1 MFCFEILSVDQE
13 LATSVATVDSRFV
26 SPVTELLAPPIVSF
40 GHFNHLRFFFSPI
53 DFSIFFLRISKR
65 NYRKS
70 FLFFNIFIVLRSN
83 TYAKNFNE
91 EYIQKPLIY
100 YRSGIMSQNLKIFWK
115 TLLWEAK
122 TASTISYKFVATTVK
137 FDQAV
142 QWWVDKTLIFFKEIV
157 SNSLLSFLV
166 R

>member
-1 MFCFEILSVDQE
+1 MQ
-13 LATSVATVDSRFV
+13 
-26 SPVTELLAPPIVSF
+26 
-40 GHFNHLRFFFSPI
+40 
-53 DFSIFFLRISKR
+53 
-65 NYRKS
+65 
-70 FLFFNIFIVLRSN
+70 
-83 TYAKNFNE
+83 KNCNE

-100 YRSGIMSQNLKIFWK
+100 YRSGIMSQNLKIVFWK
-115 TLLWEAK
+115 KILWEAK
-122 TASTISYKFVATTVK
+122 TASSLLSTISYKFVAMTVK